1 MGGSQGQSD
10 QKAGARG
17 KDDPKN
23 PSGSGS
29 KDEKQQGGAGGNAK
43 EQPGGGGM
51 SGRSK
56 PDLPLDDPF
65 TKQVWG
71 HLPEKLRQQA
81 MQSYREQFMPRYND
95 LLKQYYS
102 NIAEREQAQPKK

>member
-1 MGGSQGQSD
+1 MAGGSQPKGAGGKPDDKNPMGGSKDDPMTGGG
-10 QKAGARG
+10 GAN
-17 KDDPKN
+17 DPKN
-23 PSGSGS
+23 PMN
-29 KDEKQQGGAGGNAK
+29 AGG
-43 EQPGGGGM
+43 GLG
-51 SGRSK
+51 GRSVK

-81 MQSYREQFMPRYND
+81 MQSYREQFMPKYNE

-102 NIAEREQAQPKK
+102 NIAEREKASPKK